1 MIIKSARI
9 IRAFNLFKT
18 GTGQP
23 FSAEKEKMKLLRDRA
38 LLASNII
45 KRIRTNNTIDDLS
58 HLPLSESIVKYL
70 EKVKNVEEKAR

>member
-45 KRIRTNNTIDDLS
+45 KRIRTNTIDDLS